1 MPCHEHKIGTPSVR
15 LVTVNSAYPFSLRSQ
30 AGDPS
35 RSRPDNPFLP
45 REYTLYYFWHSFVKM
60 NSSLPLPPSPSF
72 VTSSPYPLSLP
83 SLEEETSWVNR
94 HQGQHSAIRMRRRL
108 GPACKV
114 LTAAREDRSSA
125 TKSNLARRGPRR
137 PGTQRG
143 DPLVC
148 GGTRGQGAF
157 EAGGR
162 QRWWGKSILDGEK
175 AQFTTWRRIGTVCLG
190 KSQSPHAL
198 Q

>member
-1 MPCHEHKIGTPSVR
+1 M
-15 LVTVNSAYPFSLRSQ
+15 
-30 AGDPS
+30 
-35 RSRPDNPFLP
+35 NP
-45 REYTLYYFWHSFVKM
+45 
-60 NSSLPLPPSPSF
+60 SLPLPLSPSF
-72 VTSSPYPLSLP
+72 VPSSPLPLSLP
-83 SLEEETSWVNR
+83 SLEEETSWVSR
-94 HQGQHSAIRMRRRL
+94 HQGQHSAIRMKRRL

-114 LTAAREDRSSA
+114 LTATREDRSSA

-162 QRWWGKSILDGEK
+162 QRWWGKSSLDGRESPVHDVE
-175 AQFTTWRRIGTVCLG
+175 TNRYGVLG
-190 KSQSPHAL
+190 KEPEVGTRSSEQRVRGGIWAAYEGGYIPC
-198 Q
+198 